1 LQLWFDFSIID
12 ETQMCSLIV
21 NIESLK
27 KLNVLKSLE
36 TYINRYIWLKWKNEE
51 TQNIYNS
58 SK

>member
-1 LQLWFDFSIID
+1 
-12 ETQMCSLIV
+12 MCSLIV